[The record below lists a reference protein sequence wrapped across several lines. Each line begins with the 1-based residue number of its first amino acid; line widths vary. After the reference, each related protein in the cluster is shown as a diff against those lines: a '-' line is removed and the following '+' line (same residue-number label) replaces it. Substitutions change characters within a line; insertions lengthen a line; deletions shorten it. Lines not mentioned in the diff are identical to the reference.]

1 MLEYRAYFT
10 LERWSQLG
18 HSAKKRHSY
27 LNCVACAAITQ
38 FALKKS
44 NGGHVDR
51 LRCHVDAGTMTDSNN
66 VTTPSTTSVGVG
78 TDTDFL
84 SPPAVVRT
92 PCTKPYTN
100 EVGDALRQQLE
111 TTPRIMN
118 VVDVPLHSRRQI
130 IRESR
135 EEQRAMTT
143 QNDAAAVFSTN
154 ISLNQ
159 HNKARRIRYAEF
171 HRHPEKNHTGNLES
185 YRFDRDMASRTF
197 MENADLDGCLDSLAG
212 RWAALA

>member
-1 MLEYRAYFT
+1 MLLHPAPH
-10 LERWSQLG
+10 QL
-18 HSAKKRHSY
+18 
-27 LNCVACAAITQ
+27 
-38 FALKKS
+38 AL
-44 NGGHVDR
+44 
-51 LRCHVDAGTMTDSNN
+51 AQTWT
-66 VTTPSTTSVGVG
+66 
-78 TDTDFL
+78 
-84 SPPAVVRT
+84 PPAVVLT
-92 PCTKPYTN
+92 PCTTPYTN
-100 EVGDALRQQLE
+100 EIGDGLRQQLE

-171 HRHPEKNHTGNLES
+171 QRHPGTNHTGNLES
-185 YRFDRDMASRTF
+185 YHFDRDMASRTF
-197 MENADLDGCLDSLAG
+197 MENADPDGCLDSLAG
-212 RWAALA
+212 RWAALAWDCGLKRQVLPEDEMATCTAINTTQVSPYV